1 MKIVFA
7 DSFFESL
14 RRMRRRE
21 MFHWG
26 IWNFIRYDLLRGLKN
41 FWFFRKEIW
50 SFRPWD
56 YTYQLDLLKRSLE
69 PLADCIEKGMEIDET
84 RLKKVDAIR
93 RSITILENIIKDQYI
108 DLAEKERGTE
118 VNVDH
123 MFEEEPEDIS
133 RKNRDIFDL
142 AQKME
147 EEEWI
152 ELFHLLRGQDHEDYK
167 SLMKKI
173 KSKEETKEP
182 LDEWELQNDHWN
194 KWFDGSG
201 MKGWWD

>member
-21 MFHWG
+21 MFHWR
-26 IWNFIRYDLLRGLKN
+26 IWNFIRYDLSRGLKN

-56 YTYQLDLLKRSLE
+56 YNYQLDLLKRSLE

-93 RSITILENIIKDQYI
+93 RSIAILENITKNRYI
-108 DLAEKERGTE
+108 DLAEKEKGTE

-133 RKNRDIFDL
+133 RKNRDVFDL

-152 ELFHLLRGQDHEDYK
+152 ELFSLLRGQDHEDYK
-167 SLMKKI
+167 SLMEKI

-182 LDEWELQNDHWN
+182 LDEWELKNDHWN

-201 MKGWWD
+201 MKGWWN

>member
-21 MFHWG
+21 MFHWR
-26 IWNFIRYDLLRGLKN
+26 IWNFIRYNLLRGLKN

-108 DLAEKERGTE
+108 GLAEKEKGTE
-118 VNVDH
+118 VNIDH
-123 MFEEEPEDIS
+123 MFEEETEDIS

-147 EEEWI
+147 EEEWT
-152 ELFHLLRGQDHEDYK
+152 ELFRLLRGQDHEDYK

-173 KSKEETKEP
+173 NSKEETKEP

>member
-7 DSFFESL
+7 DSFFKSL
-14 RRMRRRE
+14 QRMRTRE
-21 MFHWG
+21 MIHWR
-26 IWNFIRYDLLRGLKN
+26 IWNFIRYDLSRGLKN

-50 SFRPWD
+50 YFRPWD
-56 YTYQLDLLKRSLE
+56 YTYQLDLLRRSLE

-108 DLAEKERGTE
+108 ELAEKERGIE
-118 VNVDH
+118 VNVDY
-123 MFEEEPEDIS
+123 MFEEEPKDIS
-133 RKNRDIFDL
+133 RKNRDVFDL
-142 AQKME
+142 ARKME
-147 EEEWI
+147 EDEWI

-167 SLMKKI
+167 SLMEKI
-173 KSKEETKEP
+173 KTKEETKEP
-182 LDEWELQNDHWN
+182 LDEWELKNDHWN

>member
-21 MFHWG
+21 MFHWR

-93 RSITILENIIKDQYI
+93 RSITILENITKDQYI

>member
-7 DSFFESL
+7 DSFFKSL

-21 MFHWG
+21 MFHWRV
-26 IWNFIRYDLLRGLKN
+26 WNFIRYELLRGLKN
-41 FWFFRKEIW
+41 FWFFRKQIW

-69 PLADCIEKGMEIDET
+69 PLGDCIEKGMEIDET

-93 RSITILENIIKDQYI
+93 RSISILENITKDRYI
-108 DLAEKERGTE
+108 DLAEKAKETE
-118 VNVDH
+118 VNVEY

-152 ELFHLLRGQDHEDYK
+152 ELFRLLRGQDHEDYK
-167 SLMKKI
+167 SLMEKI
-173 KSKEETKEP
+173 KCKEETKEH